1 MDMKDRYLG
10 IWVTR
15 AELETIFSLEPASTA
30 ARFLVAGAVVGE
42 APSVGLWMKLDTVS
56 TLGERDI
63 FPGIAKERPCR
74 LIRWDYI
81 RAAEMF
87 DDKME
92 LERAV
97 GFRPSFAA

>member
-1 MDMKDRYLG
+1 MDIKDKFLG

-15 AELETIFSLEPASTA
+15 EELETIFSLEPVSTA
-30 ARFLVAGAVVGE
+30 ARFLVAGTVVGD
-42 APSVGLWMKLDTVS
+42 APGVGLWMELETVS

-63 FPGIAKERPCR
+63 FPDLAKERPCR

-81 RAAEMF
+81 HSAEMF
-87 DDKME
+87 DDRME

-97 GFRPSFAA
+97 GFRPRLAA